1 MCYRTLW
8 KIMLY
13 MLQNTVKNNAICVT
27 EHSENNALCVTE
39 NGENNAVCVTEH
51 CEK

>member
-1 MCYRTLW
+1 
-8 KIMLY
+8 

-27 EHSENNALCVTE
+27 EQCENNALCVTE
-39 NGENNAVCVTEH
+39 N

>member
-1 MCYRTLW
+1 
-8 KIMLY
+8 

-27 EHSENNALCVTE
+27 EHC
-39 NGENNAVCVTEH
+39 ENNAVCVTEN